1 MPRAIFGGTAVT
13 EKPGGFA
20 NRLKGVAQWVRIILL
35 VVLITLL
42 VILVL
47 QNLGENAAVVF
58 IVPRWETSS
67 AVLVA
72 ASFLSGVVVTLLVV
86 FLRRGTGK

>member
-1 MPRAIFGGTAVT
+1 MTD
-13 EKPGGFA
+13 KPSGFKD
-20 NRLKGVAQWVRIILL
+20 RVKSVWLWVKVVLL

-47 QNLGENAAVVF
+47 QNLGEDATLVF

-67 AVLVA
+67 ALVVA
-72 ASFLSGVVVTLLVV
+72 ASFLAGVLVTVLAV
-86 FLRRGTGK
+86 FLRRGFGKR

>member
-1 MPRAIFGGTAVT
+1 MSEKSGGL
-13 EKPGGFA
+13 KR
-20 NRLKGVAQWVRIILL
+20 RLHGIAQWTKVVVL

-47 QNLGENAAVVF
+47 QNLGEDATLVF

-67 AVLVA
+67 AVVVA
-72 ASFLSGVVVTLLVV
+72 VSFAAGVLVTLLTV
-86 FLRRGTGK
+86 FLRRGFGKH

>member
-1 MPRAIFGGTAVT
+1 MT
-13 EKPGGFA
+13 EKPGGFVKG
-20 NRLKGVAQWVRIILL
+20 LKGVAQWVKVILL

-47 QNLGENAAVVF
+47 QNLSENAALVF
-58 IVPRWETSS
+58 IVPTWETSS

>member
-1 MPRAIFGGTAVT
+1 MT
-13 EKPGGFA
+13 EKPGGFVS
-20 NRLKGVAQWVRIILL
+20 RLKSVAQWVRIILL

-47 QNLGENAAVVF
+47 QNLSEKAAVVF

-72 ASFLSGVVVTLLVV
+72 ASFLSGVVVALLGV
-86 FLRRGTGK
+86 FLRRGGGK